1 MIIIA
6 HRLSTIREC
15 DQIVMIKNGQVIE
28 QGTHEELL
36 KNENEYSK
44 MVNLQDQVKV
54 EKNYKSK
61 EVEEEITYA

>member
-28 QGTHEELL
+28 QGTHEALL

>member
-6 HRLSTIREC
+6 HRLSTIIEC